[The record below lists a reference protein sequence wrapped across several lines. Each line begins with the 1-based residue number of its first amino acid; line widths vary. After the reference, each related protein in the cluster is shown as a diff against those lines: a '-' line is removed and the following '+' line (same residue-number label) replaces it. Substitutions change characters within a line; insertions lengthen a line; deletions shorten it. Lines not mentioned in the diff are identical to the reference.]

1 MGSTGSSIPHSLILD
16 ALTCQKTRSVIR
28 GNRSQD
34 ASSTFGSWQKMW
46 AQHCWIPHLSHT
58 LWEHCSTSI
67 TPIDH
72 NATCDGHLQY
82 WVTEL
87 KKQQFLFYHPQRWVS
102 ITTSTGISISSL
114 TTARSM
120 SILLIFSLVFSFSWV
135 GAETHL
141 PAEGFLSLS
150 LLASP
155 PYFSQDHVEMISFA
169 NHSC

>member
-46 AQHCWIPHLSHT
+46 VQHCWIPHLSHT
-58 LWEHCSTSI
+58 LWKHCSTSI
-67 TPIDH
+67 TLIDH
-72 NATCDGHLQY
+72 NATCDGHLQH

-87 KKQQFLFYHPQRWVS
+87 RKQHFPFYHPQRWVS
-102 ITTSTGISISSL
+102 VTTSNGIF
-114 TTARSM
+114 
-120 SILLIFSLVFSFSWV
+120 IFSLLLCPWAFLSYSPGCFPLDEWV
-135 GAETHL
+135 LRHAW
-141 PAEGFLSLS
+141 PAESFLSLAF
-150 LLASP
+150 LASC
-155 PYFSQDHVEMISFA
+155 PYFSQDHAEMVSFA

>member
-34 ASSTFGSWQKMW
+34 ASSTFGSWQNMW

-58 LWEHCSTSI
+58 LWKHCSTSI

-72 NATCDGHLQY
+72 NATCDGHLRY

-87 KKQQFLFYHPQRWVS
+87 KKTAIPFLSPLEM
-102 ITTSTGISISSL
+102 SL
-114 TTARSM
+114 RHHKHWHFHFLPDYWSM
-120 SILLIFSLVFSFSWV
+120 SILLIFSWVFSFSWV
-135 GAETHL
+135 GAETQL
-141 PAEGFLSLS
+141 PAEGFLSLA
-150 LLASP
+150 LLASS
-155 PYFSQDHVEMISFA
+155 PYFSQDHVEMVSFA